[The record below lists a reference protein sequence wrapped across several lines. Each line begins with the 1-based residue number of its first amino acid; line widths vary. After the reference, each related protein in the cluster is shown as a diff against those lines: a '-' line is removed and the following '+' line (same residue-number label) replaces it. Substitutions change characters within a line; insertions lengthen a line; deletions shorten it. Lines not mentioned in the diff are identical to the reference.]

1 MKTNREEKYP
11 LGSKLKTAPKGG
23 KQSSTM
29 VGLFKQSI
37 IKVQQKRRAGGMG
50 EAVEVIYLDYYELL
64 KQIIVN
70 DLLII
75 ILYELLL
82 AKKKNQDVVALVGFL
97 LLLLVIVH
105 MCNNKTKTNKRNND
119 HNKIKTNNNMNNNN
133 FDFGCCKCR
142 NCRRPHCHYF

>member
-1 MKTNREEKYP
+1 
-11 LGSKLKTAPKGG
+11 
-23 KQSSTM
+23 M
-29 VGLFKQSI
+29 VGLFRQSI

-82 AKKKNQDVVALVGFL
+82 EKNQKNKKELVCL
-97 LLLLVIVH
+97 LLFILVIVH
-105 MCNNKTKTNKRNND
+105 MCNNKIKAKTNRNKNKND
-119 HNKIKTNNNMNNNN
+119 NNSTRNN